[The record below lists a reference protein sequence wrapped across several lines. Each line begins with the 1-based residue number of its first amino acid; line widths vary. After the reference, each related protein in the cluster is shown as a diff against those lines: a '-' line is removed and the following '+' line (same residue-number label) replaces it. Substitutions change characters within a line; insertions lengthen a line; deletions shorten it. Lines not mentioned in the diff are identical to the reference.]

1 MSVVGVK
8 SVRVFVR
15 DVGSIISVEV
25 VVRAVGVLEVVAVNF
40 IISSRISSVMTCE
53 D

>member
-1 MSVVGVK
+1 VIAVGVK
-8 SVRVFVR
+8 SVMVFVR
-15 DVGSIISVEV
+15 DVGSIISVVV

-40 IISSRISSVMTCE
+40 ISSRISSVMTCE